1 MRGIDL
7 LDKMGL
13 IDPAYV
19 EAADAAHPQE
29 TAPARRRWPVILAA
43 ALLALFLMGAGI
55 AAVLYGD
62 LWIEKPAKDPAESVR
77 AAIENQL
84 QKDYTEKIV
93 IESVEVDEAETQR
106 VVEQFIRGVIAERRG
121 WSDEYLAEHFSVVK
135 AVYYA
140 EYDAA
145 QTTRSDGSVVQY
157 FYLTRDPETGKWSI
171 VDNSGNLNRA
181 ESSPEESAGAEETPE
196 PPDPPA
202 QETAPAVP
210 SCEEHL
216 VAYMTDL
223 FNDVYAPYYDG
234 LHYEIH
240 YANETVSENQWTAEF
255 FWTMYFLGKGWDIE
269 SDEGVE
275 QQANMGL
282 QASAQI
288 NTDGTLD
295 LSTIQIFADS
305 SVKGPAVY
313 DIPLE
318 AMFPTQLAD

>member
-1 MRGIDL
+1 MRGIEL

-13 IDPAYV
+13 IDPIYV
-19 EAADAAHPQE
+19 EAADTVHPQE
-29 TAPARRRWPVILAA
+29 SVPIRRRWPVILVA
-43 ALLALFLMGAGI
+43 ALLALFLMGTGI

-62 LWIEKPAKDPAESVR
+62 LWIEKPTKDPVDSVR

-84 QKDYTEKIV
+84 KKDYAAKIV
-93 IESVEVDEAETQR
+93 IESVEVDENETRR
-106 VVEQFIRGVIAERRG
+106 VAEQFISGVIAERRG
-121 WSDEYLAEHFSVVK
+121 WSDEYLAEHFIVVK

-145 QTTRSDGSVVQY
+145 QTTRSDGNIVQY

-171 VDNSGNLNRA
+171 VDNSGNLNWA
-181 ESSPEESAGAEETPE
+181 ERIPEETSGTEEISD
-196 PPDPPA
+196 PPDTSA
-202 QETAPAVP
+202 QETASVVP
-210 SCEEHL
+210 SYEEQL

-223 FNDVYAPYYDG
+223 FNSVYSQYYDG
-234 LHYEIH
+234 LHYEIR
-240 YANETVSENQWTAEF
+240 YTNETVGEKQWTAEF

-288 NTDGTLD
+288 NADGTLD
-295 LSTIQIFADS
+295 LDTIAVFADS
-305 SVKGPAVY
+305 STKGPAVY

>member
-1 MRGIDL
+1 MRGIEL

-19 EAADAAHPQE
+19 EAADTAHPQE
-29 TAPARRRWPVILAA
+29 TVPARRRWPVILVA

-62 LWIEKPAKDPAESVR
+62 LWIEKPTKDPADSVR

-84 QKDYTEKIV
+84 QKDYAEKIV
-93 IESVEVDEAETQR
+93 IESVEVDENETRR
-106 VVEQFIRGVIAERRG
+106 VAEQFISGVIAERRG
-121 WSDEYLAEHFSVVK
+121 WSDEYLAEHFIVVK

-145 QTTRSDGSVVQY
+145 QTTRSDGNVVQY

-171 VDNSGNLNRA
+171 VDNSGNLNWA
-181 ESSPEESAGAEETPE
+181 E
-196 PPDPPA
+196 PDPKETADAKAVPETSDTPA
-202 QETAPAVP
+202 QETAPVVP
-210 SCEEHL
+210 SYEEQL

-223 FNDVYAPYYDG
+223 FNGVYSPYYDG
-234 LHYEIH
+234 LHYEIR
-240 YANETVSENQWTAEF
+240 YANETVDESQWTAEF

-288 NTDGTLD
+288 KTDGMLD
-295 LSTIQIFADS
+295 LDTIAVFADS
-305 SVKGPAVY
+305 SAKGPAVY